1 MIFNE
6 SRRLHGFINYN
17 ILDCFVYL
25 EYIFMKYGLTDKQL
39 KLFNFIKDYINKNTI
54 SPSFDEMKI
63 AIGLKSKCAIAARI
77 EQLEKRG
84 WLKKLPGKNR
94 SIQVTKI

>member
-1 MIFNE
+1 M
-6 SRRLHGFINYN
+6 S
-17 ILDCFVYL
+17 
-25 EYIFMKYGLTDKQL
+25 YGVTDKQL

-63 AIGLKSKCAIAARI
+63 SIGLKSKCGIAARI
-77 EQLEKRG
+77 EQLEQIG

-94 SIQVTKI
+94 SIQIIKI